1 MEKPTVLIL
10 GRDEILHYK
19 LKTRLARHRFKVV
32 QAQETSD
39 VIRTFDRIKPDL
51 IIIYSTRKNSEDK
64 LKIAENIRKRDKFVP
79 IILSTRYS
87 SEARAIAALRA
98 GVNDYFKVPI
108 SSEELLLSA
117 KKLVIGNPY
126 NSPADPNS
134 RKAGGIIDQTFIGD
148 SRPMREVKSYLM
160 KVAKTDS
167 TVLIT
172 GETGTGKELAAGL
185 IHFKSP
191 RSNKPLVCVNCAALP
206 EGLVESELFGYDR
219 GAFTGAV
226 GNRKGKF
233 ELAGG
238 GTVFLDEIGDM
249 NSYAQAK
256 ILRSIENKEFFHLG
270 GKGAIPMPARVI
282 AATNQDPE
290 HLMAQGRFRKDLYY
304 RLNVA
309 RVNLPPLRDRKED
322 IPLLVEHAIK
332 RLNHQFRREVESLSD
347 NAMAFLYRYDWPGN
361 VRELLNLI
369 EAVYINL
376 PARSI
381 PHIDLPKPI
390 QKQLQVIEFS
400 PKEERMR
407 ILSALQDTNWNKSTA
422 AQRLHWSRMTLYRK
436 IAKYNIVEKRN
447 RSQFSAANRLS

>member
-1 MEKPTVLIL
+1 MERPTVLIF
-10 GRDEILHYK
+10 GIDEILHHK
-19 LKTRLARHRFKVV
+19 LKARLARHRFKVV

-39 VIRTFDRIKPDL
+39 VIKTFDIIKPDV

-64 LKIAENIRKRDKFVP
+64 LKIVEKIRTMDRFVP

-98 GVNDYFKVPI
+98 GVNDYFKAPI

-117 KKLVIGNPY
+117 KKLVIRNPD
-126 NSPADPNS
+126 NSPADSNS
-134 RKAGGIIDQTFIGD
+134 RKAGGIIAPTFIGD
-148 SRPMREVKSYLM
+148 SKPMREVKSYLM

-172 GETGTGKELAAGL
+172 GETVTGKELAAGL

-191 RSNKPLVCVNCAALP
+191 RRNKPLVCVNCAALP

-226 GNRKGKF
+226 GNQKGKF

-270 GKGAIPMPARVI
+270 GKWAIPMSARII

-290 HLMAQGRFRKDLYY
+290 HLMAQD
-304 RLNVA
+304 
-309 RVNLPPLRDRKED
+309 
-322 IPLLVEHAIK
+322 
-332 RLNHQFRREVESLSD
+332 
-347 NAMAFLYRYDWPGN
+347 
-361 VRELLNLI
+361 
-369 EAVYINL
+369 
-376 PARSI
+376 
-381 PHIDLPKPI
+381 
-390 QKQLQVIEFS
+390 
-400 PKEERMR
+400 
-407 ILSALQDTNWNKSTA
+407 
-422 AQRLHWSRMTLYRK
+422 
-436 IAKYNIVEKRN
+436 
-447 RSQFSAANRLS
+447 

>member
-1 MEKPTVLIL
+1 MKKPTVLIF
-10 GRDEILHYK
+10 GRDEFLHHK
-19 LKTRLARHRFKVV
+19 LKARLIRHGFKTIQAREKLDFIK
-32 QAQETSD
+32 
-39 VIRTFDRIKPDL
+39 TFDRIKPDL

-64 LKIAENIRKRDKFVP
+64 LKIVENLRKMDRFVP

-98 GVNDYFKVPI
+98 GVNDYFKAPI

-117 KKLVIGNPY
+117 KKLVIRNPD
-126 NSPADPNS
+126 NSPADSNS
-134 RKAGGIIDQTFIGD
+134 RKAGGIIAPTFIGD
-148 SRPMREVKSYLM
+148 SKPMREVKSYLM

-191 RSNKPLVCVNCAALP
+191 RRNKPLVCVNCAALP

-226 GNRKGKF
+226 GNQKGKF

-270 GKGAIPMPARVI
+270 GKWAIPMSARII

-290 HLMAQGRFRKDLYY
+290 HLMAQD
-304 RLNVA
+304 
-309 RVNLPPLRDRKED
+309 
-322 IPLLVEHAIK
+322 
-332 RLNHQFRREVESLSD
+332 
-347 NAMAFLYRYDWPGN
+347 
-361 VRELLNLI
+361 
-369 EAVYINL
+369 
-376 PARSI
+376 
-381 PHIDLPKPI
+381 
-390 QKQLQVIEFS
+390 
-400 PKEERMR
+400 
-407 ILSALQDTNWNKSTA
+407 
-422 AQRLHWSRMTLYRK
+422 
-436 IAKYNIVEKRN
+436 
-447 RSQFSAANRLS
+447 